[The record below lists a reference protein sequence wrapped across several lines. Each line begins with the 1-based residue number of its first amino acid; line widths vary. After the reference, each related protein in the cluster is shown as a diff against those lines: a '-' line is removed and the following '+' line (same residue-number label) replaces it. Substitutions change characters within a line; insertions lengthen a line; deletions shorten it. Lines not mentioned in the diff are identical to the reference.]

1 MKYKFLA
8 LSIAIFSI
16 YGCKDTAVEKQKMG
30 GPRTATVTAFDIK
43 ETKID
48 ISKDFKA
55 KVEPIMLAEIRPQ
68 ISGIIVSK
76 EIKDGD
82 FVKKGQTLYKI
93 DDSQYRAT
101 YEQNLASLNSAKVD
115 LENAKVKNDRYVE
128 LFKEKAI
135 SKQEKEDIEVN
146 YKKMKSNYEEKKA
159 SLKLSEINLEYTNIK
174 SPIDGFIGISSITQ
188 GSLVTTNQNDKI
200 NTVTN
205 LNPIYL
211 DINKTSSEFFEM
223 KKYID
228 KYNYNPTVSLK
239 NIEYKYKG
247 NLVSTDF
254 TVNSNSDSIKIRTKI
269 ENPDNT
275 LLPGMFVN
283 VSINYGSEEKAIL
296 VPQKSVSFNSKGIP
310 YVFLIKNNEDK
321 KIVELKEIEIDSA
334 VENNWLVKSG
344 LNNGDKVV
352 FDGFDKI
359 KTGDIVNIAKVE
371 E

>member
-16 YGCKDTAVEKQKMG
+16 YGCKESENKNIGM
-30 GPRTATVTAFDIK
+30 PRLATVTAFDIK

-55 KVEPIMLAEIRPQ
+55 KVEPVLSAEIRPQ
-68 ISGIIVSK
+68 ISGIIISK
-76 EIKDGD
+76 EITDGD

-93 DDSQYRAT
+93 DDSQYKAI
-101 YEQNLASLNSAKVD
+101 YEQNLANLNGAKVD
-115 LENAKVKNDRYVE
+115 LDNAKVKNDRYIE

-135 SKQEKEDIEVN
+135 SKQEKEEIEVS
-146 YKKMKSNYEEKKA
+146 YKKMKSSYEEKKA
-159 SLKLSEINLEYTNIK
+159 ALRLSEINLEYTNIK
-174 SPIDGFIGISSITQ
+174 APIDGFIGISSITQ
-188 GSLVTTNQNDKI
+188 GSLVTTNQTDKI
-200 NTVTN
+200 NTITN

-211 DINKTSSEFFEM
+211 DINKTSDEFFEM
-223 KKYID
+223 KSYMD
-228 KYNYNPTVSLK
+228 KYNYTPTISLK
-239 NIEYKYKG
+239 NIDYKYKG
-247 NLVSTDF
+247 KLVSNDF
-254 TVNSNSDSIKIRTKI
+254 TVNSNSDSIKIRSKI

-283 VSINYGSEEKAIL
+283 VSINYGTEEKAIL
-296 VPQKSVSFNSKGIP
+296 VPQKSVSFNSKGNP
-310 YVFLIKNNEDK
+310 YVFIIKNKEDK
-321 KIVELKEIEIDSA
+321 KIVELKEIEIDYA
-334 VENNWLVKSG
+334 IENKWLIKSG